1 MIRKRSQKMTKLYKD
16 QRVPLVKRLL
26 SENPTCQK
34 CFSARSQDVHEVKSR
49 ARGGSITDIKNLRCL
64 CRPCHNWITSHPE
77 EAHAQGWLKWSWE

>member
-1 MIRKRSQKMTKLYKD
+1 MAKLYKD

-49 ARGGSITDIKNLRCL
+49 ARGGSIIDIKNLRCL

>member
-1 MIRKRSQKMTKLYKD
+1 MIRKRSPKMAKLYKE

-49 ARGGSITDIKNLRCL
+49 GAIGCFI
-64 CRPCHNWITSHPE
+64 
-77 EAHAQGWLKWSWE
+77 